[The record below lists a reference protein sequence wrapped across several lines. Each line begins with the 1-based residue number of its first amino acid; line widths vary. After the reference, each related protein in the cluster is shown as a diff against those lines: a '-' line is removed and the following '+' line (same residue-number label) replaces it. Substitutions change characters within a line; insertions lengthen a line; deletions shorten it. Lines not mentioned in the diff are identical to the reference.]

1 MLCVVVYK
9 SVYMRLYKNQQLH
22 VITAVPSTEWQR
34 EGVCS
39 KVSFQ
44 ISATTYNSIVTDS
57 VVKMTLENILLEPT
71 LNSVKGVMI
80 MDNNGARI
88 LAKYYDE
95 DIFPNTA
102 AQKKFEKTLFNK
114 THKVDMDMDLQV
126 IIHLGI
132 QI

>member
-1 MLCVVVYK
+1 M
-9 SVYMRLYKNQQLH
+9 
-22 VITAVPSTEWQR
+22 PSTEWQR
-34 EGVCS
+34 EGVCR

-44 ISATTYNSIVTDS
+44 IFATTYNSIVTDS

-80 MDNNGARI
+80 MDNNGVRI

-95 DIFPNTA
+95 EIFPNTA

-126 IIHLGI
+126 IIYLGI
-132 QI
+132 QIKH